1 MKPPEEQSR
10 AALLSSALELDG
22 YSLLAFFFNF
32 PTEKQAAREVPICSA
47 SSAALG
53 SFLPFLF
60 PMPVVSQ
67 GRVSLISN
75 TSH

>member
-1 MKPPEEQSR
+1 MKPQEEQSPP
-10 AALLSSALELDG
+10 ALLSSALELDG
-22 YSLLAFFFNF
+22 YSFFFYF
-32 PTEKQAAREVPICSA
+32 PVEKQAAWAVLLCSA
-47 SSAALG
+47 SSVALG

-60 PMPVVSQ
+60 LMSVVSQ

>member
-1 MKPPEEQSR
+1 MKPQEEQCPPV
-10 AALLSSALELDG
+10 LLSSAPELDG
-22 YSLLAFFFNF
+22 YSFFFNV
-32 PTEKQAAREVPICSA
+32 PGEKQAAREVLICSA
-47 SSAALG
+47 SSVTLG

-60 PMPVVSQ
+60 LMRVVSQ

>member
-1 MKPPEEQSR
+1 MKPPSTAE
-10 AALLSSALELDG
+10 LSPELG
-22 YSLLAFFFNF
+22 WLFFFNF
-32 PTEKQAAREVPICSA
+32 PMEKQAAREVLICSA
-47 SSAALG
+47 SPVSLG

-60 PMPVVSQ
+60 LMPVVSQ